1 MAFLFVSNWLPVSIP
16 QIGQNNQIFNKK
28 NNQNSTDRQLIRGS
42 TNWTKKQ
49 RMPDTFGGLVLFRVL
64 FASHPRFLTVS
75 TSHLL
80 IVEALL
86 FLSGIEN
93 KKEKK
98 KE

>member
-1 MAFLFVSNWLPVSIP
+1 
-16 QIGQNNQIFNKK
+16 
-28 NNQNSTDRQLIRGS
+28 
-42 TNWTKKQ
+42 
-49 RMPDTFGGLVLFRVL
+49 MPDTFGGLVLFRVL

-98 KE
+98 ERNKRRRGEEKGEGILRYGAALKVKIRAPIR